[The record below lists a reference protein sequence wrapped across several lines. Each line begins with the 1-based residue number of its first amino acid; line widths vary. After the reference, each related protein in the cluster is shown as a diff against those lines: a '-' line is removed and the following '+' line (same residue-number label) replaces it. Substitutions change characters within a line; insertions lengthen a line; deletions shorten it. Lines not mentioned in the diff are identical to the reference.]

1 MNKFW
6 TVAILLG
13 CISACDVNSA
23 ERNNAGNTLSD
34 QGQYDSA
41 LAAYQSAQVASPD
54 SPEAYYNA
62 ASAYSYEGDFDKAI
76 NALQL
81 ALKTTDVDLRTRAF
95 YNLGNIYF
103 GMNRF
108 DDAVEAY
115 RQVLLL
121 DSNDNDARHN
131 LELALK
137 RLIIPSPT
145 PVFPTEQSTDDGS
158 GGSTPTS
165 ELADQSTNAASATA
179 VISTSK
185 SDNLSPTPIANNLPA
200 TFTID
205 DAQGILD
212 AVQQAQQPLPNH
224 TLSGTPPSENSGK
237 DW

>member
-1 MNKFW
+1 VNKFW
-6 TVAILLG
+6 SVAILLG
-13 CISACDVNSA
+13 CISACDVNPA
-23 ERNNAGNTLSD
+23 ERNNAGNTLSN

-41 LAAYQSAQVASPD
+41 LVAYQAAQVASPD

-62 ASAYSYEGDFDKAI
+62 ASAYSQEGNFDKAI
-76 NALQL
+76 NALQQ
-81 ALKTTDVDLRTRAF
+81 ALKTTDVDLRMRSF

-103 GMNRF
+103 RMNRF

-121 DSNDNDARHN
+121 DPNDNDARHN
-131 LELALK
+131 LELAIKQLN
-137 RLIIPSPT
+137 IPSPT
-145 PVFPTEQSTDDGS
+145 PVFPTEQPTDDGS
-158 GGSTPTS
+158 GGITPTS
-165 ELADQSTNAASATA
+165 ELADQSINAFTATA
-179 VISTSK
+179 AIATPK
-185 SDNLSPTPIANNLPA
+185 PDNLSPTPIANNLPA

-212 AVQQAQQPLPNH
+212 AVQQAQQSLPNH